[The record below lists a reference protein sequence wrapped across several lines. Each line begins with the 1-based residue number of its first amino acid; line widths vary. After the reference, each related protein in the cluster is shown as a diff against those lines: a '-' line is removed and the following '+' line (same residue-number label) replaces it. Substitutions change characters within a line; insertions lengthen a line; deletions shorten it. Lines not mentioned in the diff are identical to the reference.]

1 MNGARLR
8 HASLRHAIK
17 EPFSNPRPAFTL
29 IELLVVIAIIG
40 ILIALL
46 LPAVQQVRE
55 AARRVQCAN
64 QLKQLVLGTLNYESA
79 QRKFPPGFT
88 YPYNSMWSAMILPQ
102 IEQQN
107 LYNQIDLEG
116 YWTASLTTH
125 PPNLEA
131 LGVVLEIFQ
140 CPSAGVEPFQYDSS
154 MEANRVNSCYLACAS
169 GLRDRE
175 AGDLPWCGMNKY
187 QEFPASDGVFFLNS
201 KTRTQDITDGTS
213 NTLLLGES
221 VPDQDFLD
229 IDAGGNLQKVDHWI
243 IGSREMS
250 DYPTGIGIGSNEIS
264 ECLGS
269 TAVPINA
276 LEDPNASIDA
286 KELCFSSKHSGGLN
300 MGYADGHIKFLS
312 SGIAPE
318 IYSSLGTRSGGEVVS
333 RLD

>member
-1 MNGARLR
+1 MKSALPVQARNDPSTSR
-8 HASLRHAIK
+8 KR
-17 EPFSNPRPAFTL
+17 AFTL
-29 IELLVVIAIIG
+29 IELLVVIAVIG

-79 QRKFPPGFT
+79 ARKFPPGFT
-88 YPYNSMWSAMILPQ
+88 YPYNTMWSAMILPY

-125 PPNLEA
+125 PANLEA
-131 LGVVLEIFQ
+131 LGVVLDIFQ
-140 CPSAGVEPFQYDSS
+140 CPSAGVVPSQYDAS
-154 MEANRVNSCYLACAS
+154 MEADRVSSCYLACAS
-169 GLRDRE
+169 GLLDRE
-175 AGDLPWCGMNKY
+175 AGDLPWCGMNGY
-187 QEFPASDGVFFLNS
+187 QGFRESDGVFFLNS
-201 KTRTQDITDGTS
+201 STRTRDIVDGTS
-213 NTLLLGES
+213 NTFLLGES

-250 DYPTGIGIGSNEIS
+250 DYGTGLSIGSNEVS

-269 TAVPINA
+269 SAVPMNA
-276 LEDPNASIDA
+276 LEDPDESIDA
-286 KELCFSSKHSGGLN
+286 KELCFGSKHILGIN

-312 SGIAPE
+312 SSIEPA
-318 IYSSLGTRSGGEVVS
+318 IYSSLGTRSGGEVIPK
-333 RLD
+333 LD

>member
-1 MNGARLR
+1 MKWSSSG
-8 HASLRHAIK
+8 HAKKYPSAHR
-17 EPFSNPRPAFTL
+17 NRAFTL

-40 ILIALL
+40 ILIGLL

-55 AARRVQCAN
+55 AARRIQCAN

-88 YPYNSMWSAMILPQ
+88 YPYNTMWSAMILPH

-116 YWTASLTTH
+116 YWTAGLTTH

-131 LGVVLEIFQ
+131 LGVVLDIFQ
-140 CPSAGVEPFQYDSS
+140 CPSAGVEPFQYDAS
-154 MEANRVNSCYLACAS
+154 MEADRVSSCYLACAS
-169 GLRDRE
+169 GLRVRE
-175 AGDLPWCGMNKY
+175 AGDLPWCGMDRD
-187 QEFPASDGVFFLNS
+187 QGFPESDGIFFLNS
-201 KTRTQDITDGTS
+201 KTRTQDIRDGTS
-213 NTLLLGES
+213 NTLLFGES
-221 VPDQDFLD
+221 VPDQNFLD

-250 DYPTGIGIGSNEIS
+250 DYETGFAVGSNEIS

-269 TAVPINA
+269 TAVPMNA

-286 KELCFSSKHSGGLN
+286 KELCFSSRHSGGIN

-312 SGIAPE
+312 SRIDPQV
-318 IYSSLGTRSGGEVVS
+318 YSSLGTRSGGEVVPI
-333 RLD
+333 LD

>member
-1 MNGARLR
+1 MKWSSSG
-8 HASLRHAIK
+8 HAKKHPSAHR
-17 EPFSNPRPAFTL
+17 NRAFTL

-40 ILIALL
+40 ILIGLL

-55 AARRVQCAN
+55 AARRIQCAN

-88 YPYNSMWSAMILPQ
+88 YPYNTMWSAMILPH

-107 LYNQIDLEG
+107 LYNQINLEG
-116 YWTASLTTH
+116 YWTAGLTTH

-131 LGVVLEIFQ
+131 LGVVLDIFQ
-140 CPSAGVEPFQYDSS
+140 CPSAGVEPFQYDAS
-154 MEANRVNSCYLACAS
+154 MEADRVSSCYLACAS

-175 AGDLPWCGMNKY
+175 AGDLPWCGMDRD
-187 QEFPASDGVFFLNS
+187 QGFPESDGIFFLNS
-201 KTRTQDITDGTS
+201 KTRTQDIRDGTS
-213 NTLLLGES
+213 NTLLYGES
-221 VPDQDFLD
+221 VPDQNFLD

-250 DYPTGIGIGSNEIS
+250 DYETGFAVGSNEIS

-269 TAVPINA
+269 TAVPMNA

-286 KELCFSSKHSGGLN
+286 KELCFSSRHSGGIN

-312 SGIAPE
+312 SRIDPQV
-318 IYSSLGTRSGGEVVS
+318 YSSLGTRSGGEVVPI
-333 RLD
+333 LD